1 MGFLSEARAL
11 RNAAMA
17 TIPRE
22 NGAPKIKP
30 INPHLCD
37 YDDEHAQITVI
48 PLCGASSQLAAPRY
62 VLFWPSGGV
71 VPLIND
77 THDQVSQDLLS
88 QTCAK
93 DTAAAL
99 QTILGSLKE
108 GAEQTSEGKVGKVE
122 TGIQVQP
129 NSWWILAQFSAF
141 RAAKMLQ
148 LSVVCSLP
156 IAYFFVMQESNASDA
171 LAIALAL
178 LSGCWFLKGCQLELV
193 DPHWHDHV
201 RWKKHIINRW
211 LRRIAID
218 SSAASCWQCG
228 TFVLMLELWPL

>member
-1 MGFLSEARAL
+1 MGSE
-11 RNAAMA
+11 NQ
-17 TIPRE
+17 TD
-22 NGAPKIKP
+22 
-30 INPHLCD
+30 NPHLCD

-71 VPLIND
+71 VPLINA

-201 RWKKHIINRW
+201 RWKKTH
-211 LRRIAID
+211 D
-218 SSAASCWQCG
+218 Q
-228 TFVLMLELWPL
+228 

>member
-1 MGFLSEARAL
+1 MGSE
-11 RNAAMA
+11 NQ
-17 TIPRE
+17 TD
-22 NGAPKIKP
+22 
-30 INPHLCD
+30 NPHLCD

-71 VPLIND
+71 VPLINA

-129 NSWWILAQFSAF
+129 NSW
-141 RAAKMLQ
+141 
-148 LSVVCSLP
+148 
-156 IAYFFVMQESNASDA
+156 
-171 LAIALAL
+171 
-178 LSGCWFLKGCQLELV
+178 
-193 DPHWHDHV
+193 
-201 RWKKHIINRW
+201 
-211 LRRIAID
+211 
-218 SSAASCWQCG
+218 
-228 TFVLMLELWPL
+228 

>member
-1 MGFLSEARAL
+1 MGSE
-11 RNAAMA
+11 NQ
-17 TIPRE
+17 TD
-22 NGAPKIKP
+22 
-30 INPHLCD
+30 NPSFVRFMMMN
-37 YDDEHAQITVI
+37 TRKSPVI

-108 GAEQTSEGKVGKVE
+108 GIEQTSELKVGKVE

-129 NSWWILAQFSAF
+129 NSW
-141 RAAKMLQ
+141 
-148 LSVVCSLP
+148 
-156 IAYFFVMQESNASDA
+156 
-171 LAIALAL
+171 
-178 LSGCWFLKGCQLELV
+178 
-193 DPHWHDHV
+193 
-201 RWKKHIINRW
+201 
-211 LRRIAID
+211 
-218 SSAASCWQCG
+218 
-228 TFVLMLELWPL
+228 

>member
-1 MGFLSEARAL
+1 MHKNRIQFNSFCKIGKNTLSFHHCVSFLSRFQKDLLVVILLVGWLVGWKNMGFLSEARAL

-129 NSWWILAQFSAF
+129 NSW
-141 RAAKMLQ
+141 
-148 LSVVCSLP
+148 
-156 IAYFFVMQESNASDA
+156 
-171 LAIALAL
+171 
-178 LSGCWFLKGCQLELV
+178 
-193 DPHWHDHV
+193 
-201 RWKKHIINRW
+201 
-211 LRRIAID
+211 
-218 SSAASCWQCG
+218 
-228 TFVLMLELWPL
+228 